1 MGLKEEKK
9 YKYLFRGAFVKA
21 KAKIPDKW
29 QEYKIVVADPAQRRS
44 RNLLHPWPIHNFKIL
59 PSLKGSRSL

>member
-29 QEYKIVVADPAQRRS
+29 QEYKIVVADPVQKEK
-44 RNLLHPWPIHNFKIL
+44 LKFVV
-59 PSLKGSRSL
+59 SLADSQL